1 MQSHSFVHAR
11 THACTLNAHCMAA
24 YHDTAFDGFGRDR
37 AVSGLQL
44 EHIAL
49 EDIHFPLH
57 WLWLDS
63 HKHEAQNPQ
72 AHEQPQARAAD
83 SR

>member
-1 MQSHSFVHAR
+1 MTRPSMGS
-11 THACTLNAHCMAA
+11 
-24 YHDTAFDGFGRDR
+24 DGIR
-37 AVSGLQL
+37 VVLGLQL

-72 AHEQPQARAAD
+72 AQEQPQARAAD

>member
-1 MQSHSFVHAR
+1 M
-11 THACTLNAHCMAA
+11 
-24 YHDTAFDGFGRDR
+24 
-37 AVSGLQL
+37 QL

-72 AHEQPQARAAD
+72 AQEQPQARAAD